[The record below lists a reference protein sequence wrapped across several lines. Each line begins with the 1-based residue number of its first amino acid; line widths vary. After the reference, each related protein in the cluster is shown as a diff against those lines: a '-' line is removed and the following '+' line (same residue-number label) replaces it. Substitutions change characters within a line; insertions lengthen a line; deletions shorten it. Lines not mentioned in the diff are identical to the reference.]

1 MSQTEKPK
9 PLKEKT
15 TFKDTPESTPPSSDH
30 EDEGWKSRKSRKK
43 NKAKS
48 KSSKSLSSVPDSENV
63 DMIDTSSD
71 RKKKP
76 YGKLSH

>member
-1 MSQTEKPK
+1 MPQTEKPK

-15 TFKDTPESTPPSSDH
+15 TFKDTPESSPPSSDH
-30 EDEGWKSRKSRKK
+30 EDEGWKSRSRRKK
-43 NKAKS
+43 KAKS

-76 YGKLSH
+76 

>member
-1 MSQTEKPK
+1 MPQTEKPK

-15 TFKDTPESTPPSSDH
+15 VFKDTPESSPPSSDH

-76 YGKLSH
+76 